1 MLDTAIWRTCY
12 LLIEI
17 SLNVECS
24 PNHRNPGHEDLDQ
37 IFSIQASLIA
47 RHEFNT
53 PEELMQIMDSASRP
67 ERQSEAMR
75 KAQKTNFNVDCECKK
90 LDECA
95 EWQQWVAM
103 LGIRLKGLRA
113 LACLE

>member
-1 MLDTAIWRTCY
+1 
-12 LLIEI
+12 
-17 SLNVECS
+17 
-24 PNHRNPGHEDLDQ
+24 
-37 IFSIQASLIA
+37 
-47 RHEFNT
+47 
-53 PEELMQIMDSASRP
+53 MQIMDSASRP

-75 KAQKTNFNVDCECKK
+75 KSQKTSFNVDCECKK

-113 LACLE
+113 LAGLEKLTKKSCLID